1 MNSDKNTVRLLSTA
15 RVRVRVNKGRI
26 LALVIAL
33 AVVTGTVAYTTQP
46 AVSQSVTPLFSVEE
60 IISDQDHPYREWLY
74 KLQGRVPMNG
84 YASASVWSLRTK
96 AGTALI
102 VSALHTLGE
111 GYLGPGGSL
120 IEERLGDPD
129 EKPGA
134 TRIYLVKEDGSVD
147 SLASVLFILY
157 NPEVPSEQSGN
168 NLRDIYP
175 RHDFFVGVI
184 DSQKV
189 VMEPLPGT
197 PGPLK
202 NESPVIFDPS
212 DLTTVA
218 PTAADVTPGDSVL
231 LMGYP
236 REGDFAGMLAANIGR
251 VLSDVEAEAAIE
263 ELAALGDEEGGIA
276 YDPEAEMIIEGYSI
290 VGMSGGGV
298 FDRAGSLVGILERAS
313 YEYNGKQYV
322 RVVRMTY
329 VVARINSVF
338 EALSD
343 SERAVVS
350 PYLEAMPMPTP
361 TPNPAEPMP
370 MPTPTPTPEPG
381 GIPGF
386 PGESL
391 LAGLAVVILVLWFRQ
406 RTN

>member
-1 MNSDKNTVRLLSTA
+1 
-15 RVRVRVNKGRI
+15 VNREKI
-26 LALVIAL
+26 LAFAIAL
-33 AVVTGTVAYTTQP
+33 AVVTGMAAFAPQP
-46 AVSQSVTPLFSVEE
+46 AVSQSITPLFSVAE
-60 IISDQDHPYREWLY
+60 IISDQDHPYQEWFY
-74 KLQGRVPMNG
+74 NLQGLVPKNG
-84 YASASVWSLRTK
+84 YSSASVWSLRTE

-102 VSALHTLGE
+102 VSAMHTLGE

-134 TRIYLVKEDGSVD
+134 TRIHLVKEDGSVD

-157 NPEVPSEQSGN
+157 NPEVPPEQSGN
-168 NLRDIYP
+168 NLRDIFP

-197 PGPLK
+197 PAPL
-202 NESPVIFDPS
+202 NDEPPVIFDPL

-218 PTAADVTPGDSVL
+218 PTAADVNPGDSVIM
-231 LMGYP
+231 MGYP
-236 REGDFAGMLAANIGR
+236 REGDYAGMLTASIGR
-251 VLSDVEAEAAIE
+251 VLSDSEAEAAIE

-276 YDPEAEMIIEGYSI
+276 YVPEVEMIVEGHSV

-298 FDRAGSLVGILERAS
+298 FDRAGSLVGIMERAS
-313 YEYNGKQYV
+313 YEYDGKQYV

-329 VVARINSVF
+329 VVSSINSAYD
-338 EALSD
+338 ALSD
-343 SERAVVS
+343 SERAIVS
-350 PYLEAMPMPTP
+350 PYLELMPMPTP

-370 MPTPTPTPEPG
+370 MPTPTPTPTPTPEPG

-386 PGESL
+386 PMESII
-391 LAGLAVVILVLWFRQ
+391 AGLAVVILVLWFRQ
-406 RTN
+406 RTG